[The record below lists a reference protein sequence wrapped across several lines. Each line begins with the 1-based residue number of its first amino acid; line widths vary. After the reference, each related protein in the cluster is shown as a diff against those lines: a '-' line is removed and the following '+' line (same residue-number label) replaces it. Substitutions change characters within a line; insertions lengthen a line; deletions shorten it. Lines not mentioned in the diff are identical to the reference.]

1 MAQEILQNRKNEEN
15 AAERDLL
22 DKFQTDPNWFF
33 ESKENFLAGGEAF
46 LKIKYRK
53 DDRIRLW
60 ECNNTQHMLL
70 NAYFKCKAERRPVRL
85 VVLKGRQQG
94 CSTGVGAIGFMHM
107 LCHAG
112 ANLLIATETKQD
124 SGKNIYNMYRL
135 YKNNFPIKLNT
146 LHEVDGESI
155 EFDESMNYGMI
166 NVTGE
171 RKVVSFTYKF
181 IHLSEAS
188 KFGSLDEFMDDML
201 ETVPMHLLNAAIFV
215 ESTAQDYGDEFHEL
229 WQVAE
234 AGNEEGVG
242 WEPLFIPWWIHEE
255 YGEDNPVYQ
264 FKSERERR
272 KFAESLNDTDESRW
286 GNEVKLLELPPI
298 NIPISEGEVREVR
311 LTLENLKWRRDKIAT
326 MKFSLPRF
334 YRQYPSTADEAFR
347 GAMLSPLDRNSLDW
361 YSATNVRYEEDD
373 EEKGEVAGELR
384 KPYKT
389 GEYFEKDEISNTFDF
404 VSVQHPIVV
413 LWEKV
418 YRYREYIIGVDMA
431 QGLESG
437 DFSCAIVICRLPFR
451 VVARLR
457 GLDGR
462 RLDPNEFARQLFA
475 LGQYYNNAMICPE
488 NNADGGALIR
498 DLVNW
503 NYPNL
508 AREEIITGNP
518 SKRYGWLNNGPSHKR
533 MVAELQQTIRQR
545 SIMIPDE
552 LVIDELK
559 HLVYRPGR
567 SGGIQAAKKGE
578 RRKPGSLPTGYY
590 DDTSF
595 ALGGGLLLESVL
607 EPPKSEKELEQDVK
621 YRNHQRTI
629 AARTENTYNENDWLN
644 YG

>member
-1 MAQEILQNRKNEEN
+1 MIYQMAQEILQNRQNNDSAKT
-15 AAERDLL
+15 RDLL
-22 DKFQTDPNWFF
+22 DKFQSDPSWFF

-46 LKIKYRK
+46 LKIKHRK
-53 DDRIRLW
+53 DDRIRPW
-60 ECNNTQHMLL
+60 VCNNTQHVLL
-70 NAYFKCKAERRPVRL
+70 NAFFKCKNERRPVRL

-94 CSTGVGAIGFMHM
+94 VSTCVGAIGFKHM
-107 LCHAG
+107 LCYPG

-135 YKNNFPIKLNT
+135 YKNTFPMKLKT
-146 LHEVDGESI
+146 LHEIDGETI
-155 EFDESMNYGMI
+155 EFDESMNYGLI

-188 KFGSLDEFMDDML
+188 KFVSLDEFMDDML
-201 ETVPMHLLNAAIFV
+201 ETVPMHLLNTSIFV
-215 ESTAQDYGDEFHEL
+215 ESTAQDYGDEFHDL
-229 WQVAE
+229 WQMAE
-234 AGNEEGVG
+234 AGSEEGVG

-255 YGEDNPVYQ
+255 YEYQ
-264 FKSERERR
+264 FRSERHKRE
-272 KFAESLNDTDESRW
+272 FAESLHDADESRY
-286 GNEVKLLELPPI
+286 GNEVKLLDLPPMD
-298 NIPISEGEVREVR
+298 IPIRKGEIRKVGV
-311 LTLENLKWRRDKIAT
+311 TLENLYWRRDKIAT

-347 GAMLSPLDRNSLDW
+347 GAMLSPLDRDSLDW
-361 YSATNVRYEEDD
+361 YSVTNVRYEETD
-373 EEKGEVAGELR
+373 EEKGEIAGELR

-389 GEYFEKDEISNTFDF
+389 GEFFEKDEISNTFEFKD
-404 VSVQHPIVV
+404 VLHPIVI
-413 LWEKV
+413 LWDSV

-437 DFSCAIVICRLPFR
+437 DFSCAIVISRLPFR

-462 RLDPNEFARQLFA
+462 RLDPNEFGRQLFA
-475 LGQYYNNAMICPE
+475 LGQYYNNALICPE

-508 AREEIITGNP
+508 AREEMITGNP
-518 SKRYGWLNNGPSHKR
+518 SKRYGWLNNGPTHKR
-533 MVAELQQTIRQR
+533 MVAQLQQVIRER
-545 SIMIPDE
+545 SLMIPDE
-552 LVIDELK
+552 MVIEEMK
-559 HLVYRPGR
+559 HIIYRPGR
-567 SGGIQAAKKGE
+567 GGGVQAAKKGE

-590 DDTSF
+590 DDAVFSI
-595 ALGGGLLLESVL
+595 GGALLLESVL
-607 EPPKSEKELEQDVK
+607 PAPKDEKTIENEIK
-621 YRNHQRTI
+621 ITNYRRNVY
-629 AARTENTYNENDWLN
+629 AREENTYDENQWLN